1 MRGQVGGGV
10 AFEGKIAMLYVC
22 RQIVF
27 LGCCWG
33 AVGVLLGFVLGG
45 CSVVVWCCGG
55 GDLELL
61 VSGAFGLWS

>member
-1 MRGQVGGGV
+1 MKGVRGQVGGGRLRRRNCDDIGLW
-10 AFEGKIAMLYVC
+10 ANC
-22 RQIVF
+22 VF
-27 LGCCWG
+27 
-33 AVGVLLGFVLGG
+33 GVLLGFVLGG